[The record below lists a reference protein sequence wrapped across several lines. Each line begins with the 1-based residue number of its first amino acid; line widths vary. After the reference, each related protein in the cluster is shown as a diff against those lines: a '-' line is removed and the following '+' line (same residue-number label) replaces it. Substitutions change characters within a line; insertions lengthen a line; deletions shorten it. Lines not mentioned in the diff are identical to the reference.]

1 MINYNFTDSSQAYS
15 EAVNT
20 LLRRDVGFISG
31 AEIASFYY
39 KHFVEKMSIRD
50 MGISNS
56 GFGDQVRS
64 ILNASGY
71 YALNKRLFDYCLTHY
86 REQLDRLFK
95 VETVLAPELKE
106 G

>member
-1 MINYNFTDSSQAYS
+1 MIKYNFKSSKEAYP
-15 EAVNT
+15 EAINT
-20 LLRRDVGFISG
+20 LLRRDVGYVSG

-50 MGISNS
+50 MGIKNA
-56 GFGDQVRS
+56 GFRNQVRV
-64 ILNASGY
+64 ILRCNGS
-71 YALNKRLFDYCLTHY
+71 YAANKRLFDYCLTHY

-95 VETVLAPELKE
+95 VDTVLAPDQE